1 MLTDTPTLTKT
12 HKVIIG
18 ISSAILVIGVLLLT
32 YFKLVLLI
40 NCLYQ
45 MCFRKITKK
54 AIKI

>member
-1 MLTDTPTLTKT
+1 MFTDIPTLTKT
-12 HKVIIG
+12 HKIIIG
-18 ISSAILVIGVLLLT
+18 ISAALLAIGVLLLT